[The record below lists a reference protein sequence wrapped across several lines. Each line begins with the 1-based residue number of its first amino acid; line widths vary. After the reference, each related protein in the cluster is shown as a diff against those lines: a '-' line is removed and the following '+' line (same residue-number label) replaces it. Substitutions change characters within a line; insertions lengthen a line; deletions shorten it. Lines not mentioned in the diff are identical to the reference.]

1 MLRSRPPEPIT
12 LEPQLARSGGLFVG
26 RLTAESGVG
35 TLLEALDLF
44 PGARVDVIGTGPE
57 GARLSRHAR
66 VRLIGRQTPAQT
78 LARMR
83 SAAYLV
89 LPSLACDLLPRP
101 LVEAFASALPVIASR
116 LGVLAELVEPGR
128 NGLLFGPGSARELAR
143 RLAWAEA
150 FPERM
155 RQMGE
160 CARADYRA
168 RFDADF
174 SFPRLFGERRRSA
187 RL

>member
-1 MLRSRPPEPIT
+1 MRAPRTFP
-12 LEPQLARSGGLFVG
+12 LEPRLARSGGLFVG
-26 RLTAESGVG
+26 RLAPDSGVA

-57 GARLSRHAR
+57 ASRLGRHAR
-66 VRLIGRQTPAQT
+66 VRLLGRQTPAQT
-78 LARMR
+78 QERMR
-83 SAAYLV
+83 GAAYLV
-89 LPSLACDLLPRP
+89 LPSLECEPLPRP
-101 LVEAFASALPVIASR
+101 LVEAFANALPVIASR
-116 LGVLAELVEPGR
+116 VGALAELVEPGR
-128 NGLLFGPGSARELAR
+128 NGLLFDPGSARDLAR

-160 CARADYRA
+160 CAKADYRA
-168 RFDADF
+168 RFIADF
-174 SFPRLFGERRRSA
+174 SYPRLFGERRRAA